1 MKNKVILYVDDDI
14 DDIEIW
20 KDIFT
25 GFSNAPRFDAVN
37 SGELALHYLEQIK
50 HIPQQLCFLL
60 VDMNMPKMDGKKL
73 VQTIKQDKH
82 FQEVPIAFVSTS
94 MNPKDE
100 EMALNLGVLYY
111 RKPSNMEG
119 LEKLA
124 SEIIEYCAEV

>member
-1 MKNKVILYVDDDI
+1 
-14 DDIEIW
+14 
-20 KDIFT
+20 
-25 GFSNAPRFDAVN
+25 
-37 SGELALHYLEQIK
+37 
-50 HIPQQLCFLL
+50 
-60 VDMNMPKMDGKKL
+60 MNMPKMDGKQL
-73 VQTIKQDKH
+73 VQTIKQDKD

-124 SEIIEYCAEV
+124 SEIIEYCLEV

>member
-25 GFSNAPRFDAVN
+25 GFSNAPKFHAVN
-37 SGELALHYLEQIK
+37 SGELALHYLEQLK

-60 VDMNMPKMDGKKL
+60 VDMNMPKMDGKQL
-73 VQTIKQDKH
+73 VQTIKQDKD

-124 SEIIEYCAEV
+124 SEIIEYCLEV